1 LIYLD
6 TSIVVSLFT
15 KDANS
20 AAAASA
26 LQKAR
31 LPLLMSS
38 LTELEAVNALGLR
51 VFRKEISGLE
61 AAQSL
66 RAFDE
71 DLRRGNF
78 LRSAIPESAFEQ
90 ARKLSLQFAAQL
102 GVRTPDL
109 LHVAAAIELGA
120 TALFTFDLQQRKLCS
135 HVGLTLNPLP

>member
-1 LIYLD
+1 MIYLD
-6 TSIVVSLFT
+6 TSFVVSLFT

-26 LQKAR
+26 LKAAQ

-38 LTELEAVNALGLR
+38 LAELETVNSMGLR
-51 VFRKEISGLE
+51 VFRKEISEFE

-71 DLRRGNF
+71 DLRRGSF
-78 LRSAIPESAFEQ
+78 LRSALPESAF
-90 ARKLSLQFAAQL
+90 ARARELSLQSAAQL

-109 LHVAAAIELGA
+109 LHVAAAIELGS
-120 TALFTFDLQQRKLCS
+120 TGLFTFDLQQRKLCS
-135 HVGLTLNPLP
+135 HVGLTLNPLT

>member
-1 LIYLD
+1 MIYLD
-6 TSIVVSLFT
+6 TSFVVSLYT

-20 AAAASA
+20 AAAAEI
-26 LQKAR
+26 LQMAR

-38 LTELEAVNALGLR
+38 LTELETTNALGLR
-51 VFRKEISGLE
+51 VFRREISKLE

-71 DLRRGNF
+71 DLLRGGF
-78 LRSAIPESAFEQ
+78 LRNALPESAFER
-90 ARKLSLQFAAQL
+90 ARELSLQTAAQL

-120 TALFTFDLQQRKLCS
+120 SGLFTFDLQQRKLCS
-135 HVGLTLNPLP
+135 NVGLTLNHLL

>member
-6 TSIVVSLFT
+6 TSFVVSLYT

-20 AAAASA
+20 LAAAEVLHAS
-26 LQKAR
+26 R
-31 LPLLMSS
+31 LPLIMSS
-38 LTELEAVNALGLR
+38 LTELETTNALGLR
-51 VFRKEISGLE
+51 VFRKEISKLE

-71 DLRRGNF
+71 DLLHGRF
-78 LRSAIPESAFEQ
+78 LRNTLPESAFEQ
-90 ARKLSLQFAAQL
+90 ARELSLQTAAQL
-102 GVRTPDL
+102 GVRTPYL

-120 TALFTFDLQQRKLCS
+120 NELFSFDLQQRKLCS